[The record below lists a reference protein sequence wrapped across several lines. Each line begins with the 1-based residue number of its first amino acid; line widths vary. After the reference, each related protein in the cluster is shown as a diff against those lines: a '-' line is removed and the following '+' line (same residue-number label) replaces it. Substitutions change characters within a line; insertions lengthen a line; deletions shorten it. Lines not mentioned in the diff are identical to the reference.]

1 MQKNY
6 LGRRLGRKTNKI
18 LVNEILIKEKINMRR
33 EKKYSDECLLNI
45 LRFKTE
51 ELGRTPKCRE
61 VPRYWTIIR
70 RFGSWNGA
78 VECAGVQV
86 CSINQIKVKQ

>member
-1 MQKNY
+1 
-6 LGRRLGRKTNKI
+6 
-18 LVNEILIKEKINMRR
+18 MRR

-45 LRFKTE
+45 LRFKAE

-61 VPRYWTIIR
+61 VARYWTIIR

-78 VECAGVQV
+78 LEYAGVQV
-86 CSINQIKVKQ
+86 CSINQEKVKQ

>member
-1 MQKNY
+1 M
-6 LGRRLGRKTNKI
+6 GRRLGRKTNKI

-51 ELGRTPKCRE
+51 ELGRSPKCRE
-61 VPRYWTIIR
+61 VARYWTIIR
-70 RFGSWNGA
+70 RFGSWIGA
-78 VECAGVQV
+78 LECAGVQV
-86 CSINQIKVKQ
+86 CSINQRKVRQ